1 MALPI
6 LAHWAGR
13 SIFDIEPAA
22 LARRGIRLLLAD
34 LDNTLAPYGE
44 PEPTQAVRD
53 WAAALGE
60 QGITLFVLSN
70 NRHPER
76 PRRFSQALGVPF
88 LGHAGKPK
96 PGGFRRAMEQM
107 SCTPEQTAIVGD
119 QLFTDILGGR
129 NAGVFTTGGAHP
141 VGGQSGALPALR
153 SGVALP
159 HVEQKEDKTVMSAI
173 FGPAGNAESFPYKS
187 SADAPRW
194 LAELGL
200 DCYEYQCGKGVNVR
214 EETARNIGAAAVAAG
229 IRLSLHAPYFINLA
243 NPDPESL
250 QKTIGYI
257 TAACQAADWMGAGR
271 VVIHSGAL
279 MKRTRREAL
288 DIALRSLKAVI
299 AACDDAGYG
308 HIALCP
314 ETMGKINQLGDLDE
328 VLELCTLD
336 ERLVPCVDF
345 GHLYAR
351 SLGELEGTAACA
363 SMLDRIREVLGEVRA
378 GVFHSHFSKI
388 QFTPNGGEKMHLTF
402 AQDDFGPD
410 PAPLMAEVARRGWSP
425 TFICE
430 SAGTQAEDALTMK
443 RLYQAAC
450 G

>member
-1 MALPI
+1 
-6 LAHWAGR
+6 
-13 SIFDIEPAA
+13 
-22 LARRGIRLLLAD
+22 
-34 LDNTLAPYGE
+34 
-44 PEPTQAVRD
+44 
-53 WAAALGE
+53 
-60 QGITLFVLSN
+60 
-70 NRHPER
+70 
-76 PRRFSQALGVPF
+76 
-88 LGHAGKPK
+88 
-96 PGGFRRAMEQM
+96 
-107 SCTPEQTAIVGD
+107 
-119 QLFTDILGGR
+119 
-129 NAGVFTTGGAHP
+129 
-141 VGGQSGALPALR
+141 
-153 SGVALP
+153 
-159 HVEQKEDKTVMSAI
+159 MSAI

-187 SADAPRW
+187 SVDAPRW

-314 ETMGKINQLGDLDE
+314 ETMGKINQLGDLEE

-336 ERLVPCVDF
+336 ERLIPCIDF

-351 SLGELEGTAACA
+351 SLGADDGAEAFGR
-363 SMLDRIREVLGEVRA
+363 MLDRVESVLGQSRA
-378 GVFHSHFSKI
+378 SVFHSHFSHI
-388 QFTPNGGEKMHLTF
+388 QFTPGGGEKCHRTF
-402 AQDDFGPD
+402 DDDDGYGPD
-410 PAPLMAEVARRGWSP
+410 WAPLARAIARRGWSP

-430 SAGTQAEDALTMK
+430 SAGTQAKDALTMK
-443 RLYQAAC
+443 RIYQEVLTAQE
-450 G
+450 